1 LFRYRV
7 DTVGG
12 DFGFPSGQHARQY
25 LPTING
31 FDFPILSHL
40 FPVAFR
46 SSGPPQV
53 WFVRSY
59 KATFLSSTRCRNH
72 SLRFMFSSSQMRR
85 KASICARVKVTEMT
99 LTGSPMLAGM
109 ANPLHSIILS
119 RPPVFV
125 PKTRFHGSNSAAHAT
140 AGGDRDKRFGRRR

>member
-1 LFRYRV
+1 MFRYRV

-25 LPTING
+25 LPTMNG
-31 FDFPILSHL
+31 FDFPIRSHL
-40 FPVAFR
+40 LPVGFR

-59 KATFLSSTRCRNH
+59 KATLRSSTRCLNH
-72 SLRFMFSSSQMRR
+72 SLRLMFSSSQMRR
-85 KASICARVKVTEMT
+85 RASICARVKVTEIT
-99 LTGSPMLAGM
+99 FTGSPMLAGM
-109 ANPLHSIILS
+109 NNPMRSIILS

-125 PKTRFHGSNSAAHAT
+125 PKTRFHDSNSAAHAT
-140 AGGDRDKRFGRRR
+140 AGGDWDKGFGRRR